1 VLKRFIEVHQG
12 MSVKRDWTTTQ
23 EGFRQFLSWLDE
35 GVASGGEKYIEMR
48 RRLALYFDRK
58 NCPAPDELADETL
71 NRVASKLQEKG
82 AITNLSPAHYCYIVA
97 KFVFLEYLR
106 RTEHEPVSF
115 AQLPASSH
123 LADGSAFPRATAS
136 SEGTEELV
144 DSLEHC
150 LNRLESTD
158 RELILEYYRGDG
170 RVKIESR
177 RRLAERMGLS
187 SNALSIRACRIRN
200 KVEECVKK
208 HTTEQ

>member
-1 VLKRFIEVHQG
+1 
-12 MSVKRDWTTTQ
+12 MKRDWTTTE

-35 GVASGGEKYIEMR
+35 GVESGGEKYIEMR

-106 RTEHEPVSF
+106 GTEQERVSL
-115 AQLPASSH
+115 AQLPGSDH
-123 LADGSAFPRATAS
+123 LADISASPRATAS

-150 LNRLESTD
+150 LNRLEASD

-170 RVKIESR
+170 RIKIENR
-177 RRLAERMGLS
+177 RRLADRCGLS

-208 HTTEQ
+208 HTTKR